1 MQTVYTNDFVKSYK
15 KLTGH
20 NNKKAVDLT
29 LKLFSQDPKHPKLR
43 NHGLKGD
50 KEGVRSI
57 DVKFDLRILFYEKN
71 NYVKVIML
79 KVGNHS
85 ELYG

>member
-1 MQTVYTNDFVKSYK
+1 MQIIYTKDFIKSYK
-15 KLTGH
+15 KLAEH
-20 NNKKAVDLT
+20 NKKAVDLT
-29 LKLFSQDPKHPKLR
+29 LKLFSKDPRHPKLR

-71 NYVKVIML
+71 DYIKVVML
-79 KVGNHS
+79 RVGNHS